1 MDFINQLL
9 TYLYPILIVL
19 IQVGICIVIVGLVG
33 YILKV
38 LKSKGIDLINNDLI
52 KVEDVVVKVVKYL
65 NQTVVDGMKEAS
77 DDGKLTDEQISDIQS
92 KALDLI
98 YKLLDSNAIKS
109 LISKYGENYTDYI
122 KVLIENSVVDVKNE
136 GLKAIELS
144 PIPLNEINTNS
155 YGCIIND
162 DPSNLTTLT

>member
-19 IQVGICIVIVGLVG
+19 IQVGICITIVGFVG

-77 DDGKLTDEQISDIQS
+77 EK
-92 KALDLI
+92 
-98 YKLLDSNAIKS
+98 
-109 LISKYGENYTDYI
+109 
-122 KVLIENSVVDVKNE
+122 
-136 GLKAIELS
+136 
-144 PIPLNEINTNS
+144 
-155 YGCIIND
+155 
-162 DPSNLTTLT
+162 

>member
-19 IQVGICIVIVGLVG
+19 IQVGICITIVGFVG

-77 DDGKLTDEQISDIQS
+77 DDGKLTDEQISEIQS

-98 YKLLDSNAIKS
+98 YKLLDSNTIKS

-144 PIPLNEINTNS
+144 SIPLNEINTNS